1 MSMSRKAEVS
11 TEFIIFFGMLLIF
24 FVFFVGIVG
33 MNSNEIGE
41 SAIYTNAGK
50 ILDTVTNEINTA
62 SRIEGYYREFSIPET
77 LSDGEAYS
85 VTYYT
90 DLRMVKIEWDQG
102 KNIIKNII
110 TNNVTGSVNP
120 GSNKIKNEGG
130 EVKINES

>member
-1 MSMSRKAEVS
+1 MSQTHKAEVS

-120 GSNKIKNEGG
+120 GSNKIKNESG